1 MTGVSEFLER
11 FPRLRVVHLQGFA
24 LDAVPES
31 ILSMENLTDLHLES
45 SEITLTPDTAHRLG
59 GMEHLEYIDLD
70 DNPLNVTPDFS
81 NMPNLNTLHMS
92 NAELTAFPDSI
103 LGLTQI
109 EVVDLSENLIVELPA
124 TLFEAPASVTQALD
138 LEGNPLSEESLERVR
153 TYFAQT
159 GIDMNVEFDVDN
171 ANEPEP
177 VEE

>member
-1 MTGVSEFLER
+1 
-11 FPRLRVVHLQGFA
+11 
-24 LDAVPES
+24 
-31 ILSMENLTDLHLES
+31 
-45 SEITLTPDTAHRLG
+45 
-59 GMEHLEYIDLD
+59 
-70 DNPLNVTPDFS
+70 
-81 NMPNLNTLHMS
+81 MPNLNTLHMS

-103 LGLTQI
+103 LGLTQL

-124 TLFEAPASVTQALD
+124 TLFEAPTSVTQALD

-159 GIDMNVEFDVDN
+159 GIDMNVEFELDN